1 MQKLVFI
8 NGAGKEIDLTSGNF
22 GITNWKGLSNTE
34 LNIQSQQV
42 PFEDGG
48 VFLDALMEQR
58 EISVTVA
65 IYDGNNLELRYQK
78 KRELISAL
86 NPKLGEGT
94 LIYTNDYL
102 SRQIKA
108 VPQIPLFENKNSN
121 DAGTLKASVAFS
133 CPSPYWEDVE
143 ERFINFS
150 LGEVVAVD
158 NQGDVP
164 TAITARFFTQDAT
177 NPTIENM
184 TTQQKI
190 EVDTNLTK
198 TLNINTNA
206 GQKKVYTEN
215 VNLES
220 IGCYGEFKDICF
232 SKNKSMWVAVTS
244 DGAIFYSYNG
254 TDWNI
259 CEFDTDII
267 ANFQGITYS
276 EDLGIFV
283 AVGSFVS
290 NNNCRLASSSDGI
303 HWINRGNY
311 VKSLYA
317 VTFSKELQI
326 FVAVGEQRI
335 IASADGIEW
344 VEKAS
349 PYYTFYS
356 VVYSE
361 TLEMFIAVGERA
373 LFSSA
378 DGESWTDI
386 LTSDMSG
393 IDFKSVI
400 FSERLG
406 LFVAVGV
413 KFVDSE
419 PYFACIKS
427 SDGASWN
434 VSTLTSLGALYPR
447 SVVYAEDLGLFVC
460 VGRNYAVLTSANAS
474 DWTIIENAGSTD
486 DFYYTVAYSKEQ
498 KKFISA
504 GTSSKIIESTN
515 GVDWD
520 ITQDVKGNLN
530 GVVYSKKIN
539 MYIAVGNKGVI
550 LSSKDGKVWK
560 SENSNTD
567 ADLMAVTYAESLGIF
582 VAVGGKFLTSADG
595 ENWEEV
601 YTTFYT
607 MTGVVY
613 AERLHLF
620 VACGY
625 SMTGVL
631 IKSTDGINWEF
642 ITGFTNLGP
651 CFSINFSEEKSRFIV
666 GIAQSRIVTSNNGVN
681 WTFKVLP
688 TGTGTADIHN
698 VTYSAENDLFFV
710 LYGNRIIKSEDGL
723 NWYSETISTNLS
735 TVICVVYSSL
745 NKTYFA
751 IKSNGEIY
759 SSINLM
765 SWDKIRNAGI
775 ELYSASISAKDNV
788 IVFVGRNGIIMRSY
802 YSEEENKI
810 AYLNTSSD
818 MSFKLKNG
826 ENRIILSCQEGYFS
840 CSLAY
845 RQKYIGV

>member
-8 NGAGKEIDLTSGNF
+8 NGAGTQIDLTADNF
-22 GITNWKGLSNTE
+22 GITNWAGLSNTG
-34 LNIQSQQV
+34 LNIQTQQV

-58 EISVTVA
+58 EIELTVA

-94 LIYTNDYL
+94 LIYTNNYL

-108 VPQIPLFENKNSN
+108 VPQIPIFENKNSN
-121 DAGTLKASVAFS
+121 DAGTLKASVVFS

-143 ERFINFS
+143 EKFVNFS
-150 LGEVVAVD
+150 LGEVVSVD

-164 TAITARFFTQDAT
+164 TSITARFFTQDAT

-190 EVDTNLTK
+190 EVDTELTK

-220 IGCYGEFKDICF
+220 IGCYGEFRDICF

-254 TDWNI
+254 TDWDI

-276 EDLGIFV
+276 ETLGIFV
-283 AVGSFVS
+283 AVGAYVS
-290 NNNCRLASSSDGI
+290 NANCKLASSLDGV

-311 VKSLYA
+311 ERGLNA
-317 VTFSKELQI
+317 VTFSKKLQI
-326 FVAVGEQRI
+326 FVAVGEERI
-335 IASADGIEW
+335 IVSEDGVEW
-344 VEKAS
+344 VEKAR
-349 PYYTFYS
+349 PVYTFYS
-356 VVYSE
+356 IVYSE
-361 TLEMFIAVGERA
+361 TLEMFVAVGERA
-373 LFSSA
+373 FFSSA
-378 DGESWTDI
+378 DGESWNNI
-386 LTSDMSG
+386 ITSDMSG
-393 IDFKSVI
+393 TDFNSVI

-406 LFVAVGV
+406 MFVSVGV
-413 KFVDSE
+413 KWIDSVSYFV
-419 PYFACIKS
+419 CVKS
-427 SDGASWN
+427 TDGVDWS
-434 VSTLTSLGALYPR
+434 VSTLTELGALYPM
-447 SVVYAEDLGLFVC
+447 SIVYAEDIGLFVC
-460 VGRNYAVLTSANAS
+460 VGRNYAILTSSNAS
-474 DWTIIENAGSTD
+474 DWTIVENAGSTNEY
-486 DFYYTVAYSKEQ
+486 YYTITYSKEQ
-498 KKFISA
+498 KKIISA

-515 GVDWD
+515 GVNWD
-520 ITQDVKGNLN
+520 ITQNVKGNLN
-530 GVVYSKKIN
+530 GVAYSKKLN
-539 MYIAVGNKGVI
+539 LYIAVGNKGVI
-550 LSSKDGKVWK
+550 LSSKDGRFWK

-582 VAVGGKFLTSADG
+582 VVVGGKFLTSADG

-601 YTTFYT
+601 YTTSYT
-607 MTGVVY
+607 MSGVVY

-625 SMTGVL
+625 SMSGVL
-631 IKSTDGINWEF
+631 LKSTDGINWEF
-642 ITGFTNLGP
+642 ITGFTNLRA
-651 CFSINFSEEKSRFIV
+651 CFSITFSEEKCRFSV
-666 GIAQSRIVTSNNGVN
+666 GTSMSKIVTSNNGIN
-681 WTFKVLP
+681 WTFIDL
-688 TGTGTADIHN
+688 GLGNLAEIHN
-698 VTYSAENDLFFV
+698 ITYSAENDLFFV
-710 LYGNRIIKSEDGL
+710 LYGNRIFKSEDGL
-723 NWYSETISTNLS
+723 NWYSETMPINIGDI
-735 TVICVVYSSL
+735 ICVVYSSL

-765 SWDKIRNAGI
+765 NWDKIRNAGT
-775 ELYSASISAKDNV
+775 ELYGASISTKDNV
-788 IVFVGRNGIIMRSY
+788 IVFVGKNGIVMRSY

-810 AYLNTSSD
+810 AYLNASSD
-818 MSFKLKNG
+818 MNFKLKNG
-826 ENRIILSCQEGYFS
+826 ENRIILSCQEGDFS